1 MTAIATTKTN
11 FTKTGVTV
19 RLPLY
24 LLVKNMNLEEK
35 IVKKNYIYEGK
46 IINVRRDDAE
56 LPNGKPC
63 IREVV
68 EHPGGVCV
76 AALTDDDELLFV
88 RQFRYPYLEVVAE
101 LPAGKLEKGEDPFE
115 SGKRE
120 LEEETG
126 CVAETYRDLGK
137 FYPTPGY
144 CGEIIHLY
152 AAKDLTF
159 TKQNLDED
167 EFLNVERIPLDKAVE
182 MVLNNELRDGKTQA
196 AVLKVK
202 LLRDKGLW

>member
-1 MTAIATTKTN
+1 
-11 FTKTGVTV
+11 
-19 RLPLY
+19 
-24 LLVKNMNLEEK
+24 MNLDEK
-35 IVKKNYIYEGK
+35 TIKKNYIYNGR

-56 LPNGKPC
+56 LPNGNPC
-63 IREVV
+63 IREVI

-76 AALTDDDELLFV
+76 AALTENDELLFV
-88 RQFRYPYLEVVAE
+88 RQFRYPYMEVIAE

-126 CVAETYRDLGK
+126 YTAQEYRDLGK

-152 AAKDLTF
+152 AAKKLTE
-159 TKQNLDED
+159 THQNLDED
-167 EFLNVERIPLDKAVE
+167 EFLNVEKIPLNEAVE
-182 MVLNNELRDGKTQA
+182 MILRNEIRDGKTQA
-196 AVLKVK
+196 AVLKLK
-202 LLRDKGLW
+202 ALKDKGLW